1 MQVLFFIMQLIGFVI
16 VMLMSGILQVP
27 MLIKQRKICN
37 VVFYVGMVVFFVSS
51 IIGIIL
57 IYGVNYGNYLG

>member
-16 VMLMSGILQVP
+16 VMLMSSILQAP

-37 VVFYVGMVVFFVSS
+37 VVLYVGMVVFFVSS

-57 IYGVNYGNYLG
+57 I